1 MKFIFLSIF
10 RFFSRNRTAFWAVL
24 ILSFVCTGYLASRIH
39 PEEDITSILPA
50 DKKLEKMNQVFQES
64 KFADRMVMS
73 ISLRDTANIAPD
85 QLISFADSF
94 VPQLQ
99 SALAPF
105 IQSLQAKVD
114 EEEAMTMLE
123 NVQQQLPLYLEKA
136 DYSKIDSL
144 IQPQVIK
151 STLEDN
157 IRILS
162 SPAGFALGKI
172 IRNDPSGISFI
183 ALRKLEKLKYD
194 DNLLVYDNYL
204 LSADQKNL
212 LIYITP
218 KFPPGNTGKNALFI
232 RGLDS
237 LIESQTVKNNHPVH
251 VDYFGS
257 TVVSLGNAMQLRKD
271 ALITQGITVLFL
283 IIFLALYFRKKRAP
297 VLILVPVLFGSL
309 FSLALISLIQG
320 SVSVIAIGTGSI
332 VLGIA
337 VNYSLHVFNHYR
349 HVPDM
354 EQVISDLSFPMTI
367 GGLTTVGGFLC
378 LQFTAS
384 AMLRDLGLF
393 AAFSLIG
400 AALASLI
407 FLPHLI
413 RKSAEEESYSVSN
426 ASWIDKLASYRPEGN
441 KYLVLP
447 VLALTVFFIYFA
459 NRVGFESDMMNMNFM
474 SEKVKAAEKKF
485 NDINA
490 YALQSVYLV
499 SEGKSREEA
508 LRKNE
513 IVGGILDSLRTAGV
527 VNKFSGVSG
536 LVLSDSLKKEKIS
549 SWEKYWTTEKKTSF
563 LQTIAAEGSSIGY
576 KPGAFN
582 TLQILLEKN
591 YLIADSVENRGSEEI
606 ANNFITEKNG
616 RTNIV
621 SLARVTPANKKT
633 VYSSFE
639 GNEGVTV
646 LDKQYITSRLVE
658 IINADF
664 GRIALYTSLLVF
676 FVLLITYGRIELALV
691 SFIPM
696 LITWLWILGIMGLLG
711 LQFNIINIII
721 SALIFGLGD
730 DYSLFIM
737 DGLINEYRT
746 GKKNLSSY
754 KSAIV
759 LSAIT
764 TIAGLG
770 VLIFAKHPALRSIAL
785 ISIIGIAS
793 VAIIAQVLIP
803 FFFSLLITK
812 RVRVKHF
819 PWTLSG
825 FFLTVFAFV
834 YFVTGCLL
842 CTVVGLLL
850 YVIKPFAKEPVKHFY
865 HIVISKFCWSLMYI
879 MANQRK
885 RIVNRGGEDFK
896 KPAIIICNHQSFLDI
911 LSMIMLHPK
920 LILFT
925 NQWVWNSP
933 VFGAVV
939 RMADYFP
946 VAKGV
951 ENSIELV
958 ADRVKHGY
966 SVVIFP
972 EGTRT
977 IDGSIKRFHKGAF
990 FLAEQLG
997 LDILPIVIHGTSYAM
1012 TKGDFLLK
1020 NGTISVN
1027 IMPRIKPSDP
1037 QWGNGYAERAKGAGR
1052 YFRNQY
1058 ARVRRENEQTA
1069 FFRETLKYNYIY
1081 KGPVLEWYMKV
1092 KTALEKNY
1100 QQFHELLPLKGHIL
1114 DIGCGYGFLSYMLYL
1129 TSRDRRITGIDYDE
1143 EKIDTANHCF
1153 IKDEHVNFEHTDVL
1167 KYSFEVYDGIVLSDV
1182 LHYLPAAK
1190 QKAVISKCIDHLGP
1204 NGVIVIRDGNAEL
1217 EKKHKG
1223 TKVTEFFST
1232 RLIGFNKTTAE
1243 GLSFLSGAMI
1253 REVAAEND
1261 LECIEIDQTKFT
1273 SNMLFVLK
1281 KGVFADGA

>member
-1 MKFIFLSIF
+1 M
-10 RFFSRNRTAFWAVL
+10 
-24 ILSFVCTGYLASRIH
+24 ILSFVIAGYFASRIH

-50 DKKLEKMNQVFQES
+50 DKKLEKLNQVFQES

-73 ISLRDTANIAPD
+73 ISLNDTAAIAPD
-85 QLISFADSF
+85 ELIRFADSF
-94 VPQLQ
+94 VPVLKEK
-99 SALAPF
+99 SAPYIL
-105 IQSLQAKVD
+105 SLQANVD
-114 EEEAMTMLE
+114 EDETMALLE
-123 NVQQQLPLYLEKA
+123 NVQQQIPFYLDNS
-136 DYSKIDSL
+136 DYTKIDSL
-144 IQPQVIK
+144 IQPQVVK
-151 STLEDN
+151 NTLADN

-162 SPAGFALGKI
+162 SPTGFALGKI
-172 IRNDPSGISFI
+172 VRNDPSGISFI
-183 ALRKLEKLKYD
+183 ALKKLEKLKYD
-194 DNLLVYDNYL
+194 ENLIVYDGYL

-218 KFPPGNTGKNALFI
+218 KYPPGNTGKNALFI
-232 RGLDS
+232 SGLDS
-237 LIESQTVKNNHPVH
+237 LIETSVVQKNLPVH
-251 VDYFGS
+251 IDYFGS

-271 ALITQGITVLFL
+271 ALLTQGITVLFL
-283 IIFLALYFRKKRAP
+283 IIFLALYFKKKRAP
-297 VLILVPVLFGSL
+297 VLILVPVLFGTL

-349 HVPDM
+349 HVTDM

-413 RKSAEEESYSVSN
+413 RRN
-426 ASWIDKLASYRPEGN
+426 ANERSIPETNYSWIDRLAALKPESN
-441 KYLVLP
+441 KYLVLL
-447 VLALTVFFIYFA
+447 VLALTAFFTYFA
-459 NRVGFESDMMNMNFM
+459 GRVGFESDMMNMNFM
-474 SEKVKAAEKKF
+474 SEKVKTAEKKF
-485 NDINA
+485 NDINS
-490 YALQSVYLV
+490 YALQSVYLIA
-499 SEGKSREEA
+499 EGNSKEEA

-513 IVGGILDSLRTAGV
+513 MLNSTLDSLSASGV
-527 VNKFSGVSG
+527 VKKYSGVSG
-536 LVLSDSLKKEKIS
+536 LILSDSLKKVKS
-549 SWEKYWTTEKKTSF
+549 QNWKNYWTAEKKALF
-563 LQTIAAEGSSIGY
+563 LQAIRSEGISQGY
-576 KPGAFN
+576 NPEAFAN
-582 TLQILLEKN
+582 LQS
-591 YLIADSVENRGSEEI
+591 LIERDYIVADSTLNISNENI
-606 ANNFITEKNG
+606 ANEFISEKNG
-616 RTNIV
+616 RTNII
-621 SLARVTPANKKT
+621 SLARISPENKKSI
-633 VYSSFE
+633 YDKFD
-639 GNEGVTV
+639 GREGVTV

-658 IINADF
+658 VINADF

-676 FVLLITYGRIELALV
+676 IVLLITYGRIELALV

-696 LITWLWILGIMGLLG
+696 LVTWVWILGIMGLFG

-737 DGLINEYRT
+737 DGLLNEYRT

-770 VLIFAKHPALRSIAL
+770 VLIFAEHPALRSIAL

-793 VAIIAQVLIP
+793 VAFIAQVLIP

-825 FFLTVFAFV
+825 FFLTIFAFV

-842 CTVVGLLL
+842 CTVIGLLL
-850 YVIKPFAKEPVKHFY
+850 YIIKPFAKEQVKYFY
-865 HIVISKFCWSLMYI
+865 HILLSRFCWSLMYI

-885 RIVNRGGEDFK
+885 RIINPENEDFK

-911 LSMIMLHPK
+911 LSMIMIHPK

-946 VAKGV
+946 VARGV
-951 ENSIELV
+951 ENSLELV

-977 IDGSIKRFHKGAF
+977 VDGSIKRFHKGAF
-990 FLAEQLG
+990 YLAEQLG
-997 LDILPIVIHGTSYAM
+997 LDILPIIIHGTSYAM

-1020 NGTISVN
+1020 NGTISMQ
-1027 IMPRIKPSDP
+1027 IMPRVKPGDL
-1037 QWGNGYAERAKGAGR
+1037 QWGDSYTERAKGAGR
-1052 YFRNQY
+1052 YFRKQY
-1058 ARVRRENEQTA
+1058 ADIRYKNEQTSY
-1069 FFRETLKYNYIY
+1069 FRETLKYNYIY

-1100 QQFHELLPLKGHIL
+1100 QPFHEILPVKGHIL
-1114 DIGCGYGFLSYMLYL
+1114 DIGCGYGFLAYMLYL
-1129 TSRDRRITGIDYDE
+1129 TARDRKVTGIDYDE

-1153 IKDEHVNFEHTDVL
+1153 INDENVDFIYADVL
-1167 KYSFEVYDGIVLSDV
+1167 KFSFEVYDGIVLSDV
-1182 LHYLPAAK
+1182 LHYLPAEK
-1190 QKAVISKCIDHLGP
+1190 QKAVLNKCIDHLSP
-1204 NGVIVIRDGNAEL
+1204 NGMIVIRDGNAEL
-1217 EKKHKG
+1217 ETKHKG

-1232 RLIGFNKTTAE
+1232 RLIGFNKTTAA
-1243 GLSFLSGAMI
+1243 GLSFISGTMI
-1253 REVAAEND
+1253 RDVAVENG
-1261 LECIEIDQTKFT
+1261 LECIEIDQTKYT
-1273 SNMLFVLK
+1273 SNMLFILK
-1281 KGVFADGA
+1281 NGGVS